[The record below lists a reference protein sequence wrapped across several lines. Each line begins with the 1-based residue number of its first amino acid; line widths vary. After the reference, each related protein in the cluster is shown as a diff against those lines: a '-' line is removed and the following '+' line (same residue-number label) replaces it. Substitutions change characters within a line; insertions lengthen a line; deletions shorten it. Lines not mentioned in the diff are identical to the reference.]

1 MNKDTAKT
9 VRVIDNELYIENDNA
24 LITNSGTTS
33 QIVGD
38 YYIHAEDVKRLMAIV
53 NGGTTVNSVYVPA
66 FMHNLEEFAGVE
78 VITNEITSKLI
89 KNMMDNHQEEC
100 SALRETY
107 EKYYDKWVEAESN
120 YKNLL
125 EQIKEY
131 NSKRLFNKFKI
142 K

>member
-38 YYIHAEDVKRLMAIV
+38 YYIHAEDLKRLMTIV
-53 NGGTTVNSVYVPA
+53 NGGTTVDRVYIPA
-66 FMHNLEEFAGVE
+66 NMHKHEEFAGVE
-78 VITNEITSKLI
+78 VITNEITSELI
-89 KNMMDNHQEEC
+89 KSMIDNHQEEC
-100 SALRETY
+100 AALRNIY

-125 EQIKEY
+125 DQIKEY
-131 NSKRLFNKFKI
+131 NSKRLFNKLKI

>member
-24 LITNSGTTS
+24 LITNNGTIS

-38 YYIHAEDVKRLMAIV
+38 YYIHAEDLKRQMTID
-53 NGGTTVNSVYVPA
+53 NGGTTVNSVYIPA
-66 FMHNLEEFAGVE
+66 NMHKLEEFAGVE
-78 VITNEITSKLI
+78 VITNGITSELI
-89 KNMMDNHQEEC
+89 KSMIDNHHKEYE
-100 SALRETY
+100 SLRSKYNE
-107 EKYYDKWVEAESN
+107 YYDNWVEAESN
-120 YKNLL
+120 YRDLL

-131 NSKRLFNKFKI
+131 NSKRLFNKLKI

>member
-1 MNKDTAKT
+1 MNKDTTKA

-24 LITNSGTTS
+24 LITNNGTTS

-38 YYIHAEDVKRLMAIV
+38 YYIHAEDLKRLMTIV
-53 NGGTTVNSVYVPA
+53 NGGTTVNMVYIPA
-66 FMHNLEEFAGVE
+66 NMHKLEEFAGVE

-89 KNMMDNHQEEC
+89 KSMIDNHHKEC
-100 SALRETY
+100 ESLRSKYNE
-107 EKYYDKWVEAESN
+107 YYDNWVEAESN
-120 YKNLL
+120 YRDLL

-131 NSKRLFNKFKI
+131 NSKRLFNKLKI

>member
-38 YYIHAEDVKRLMAIV
+38 YYIHAEDLKKLMTIV
-53 NGGTTVNSVYVPA
+53 NGGTTVNRVYIPA
-66 FMHNLEEFAGVE
+66 NMHKHEEFAGVE
-78 VITNEITSKLI
+78 VITNEITSELI
-89 KNMMDNHQEEC
+89 KSMIDNHHKEYDSLRSRVEEW
-100 SALRETY
+100 Y
-107 EKYYDKWVEAESN
+107 EKWVEAESN
-120 YKNLL
+120 YKDLL

-131 NSKRLFNKFKI
+131 NSKRLFNKLKI